1 MKPQDS
7 WSMGCPSKATYL
19 QRTSNQLMLVLVVQ
33 AHLRPTFLFFY
44 FLRSQAKQGNSD
56 VDTGMNYCMALL
68 HFSNRFRS
76 ICNHEMCLTKIK
88 RALVIL
94 PPLSPLRTGHEIVAF
109 QGNISRFR
117 AWDGVWGV
125 AKYYWF
131 IMGCWLP
138 QLP

>member
-33 AHLRPTFLFFY
+33 AHLRPTFIFLY

-76 ICNHEMCLTKIK
+76 VQYVIMKC
-88 RALVIL
+88 ALQKL
-94 PPLSPLRTGHEIVAF
+94 KGP
-109 QGNISRFR
+109 
-117 AWDGVWGV
+117 
-125 AKYYWF
+125 
-131 IMGCWLP
+131 
-138 QLP
+138 